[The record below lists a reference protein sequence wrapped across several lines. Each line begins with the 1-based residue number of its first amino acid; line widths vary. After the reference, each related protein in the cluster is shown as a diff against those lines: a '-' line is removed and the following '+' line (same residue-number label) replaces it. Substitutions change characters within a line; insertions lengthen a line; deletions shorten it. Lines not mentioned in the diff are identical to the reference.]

1 MLEVAII
8 GTLLGAVYA
17 LGAVG
22 FTLLFGV
29 ARVLNFS
36 HGALMVMA
44 AYICWWVTDQVG
56 VTVLSVTLSIGLA
69 CAVTVAA
76 AQLVNLGGVRPTMR
90 RKDIG
95 VHRRDAIILASTLL
109 AAIVIEEITTLTFS
123 PRPISTAIAIPG
135 KMTVLGTTV
144 LNTRLLVG
152 AIALGLLTAFWYFL
166 TQTRTGIAVTAAA
179 ASPKGV
185 AISGISL
192 KRCERIVWIAYGV
205 LTALAGVM
213 TASFIGVSRDS
224 ALSLSVTAFAVVV
237 LGGLGSVLG
246 SAVAA
251 LILGIAETATSFW
264 ISPALSGMPALLIMI
279 ITICLLPNGL
289 FGRKVGR

>member
-1 MLEVAII
+1 MLEVLII
-8 GTLLGAVYA
+8 GTLLGSVYA

-36 HGALMVMA
+36 HGALMVLA
-44 AYICWWVTDQVG
+44 AYICWWVTDRAG
-56 VTVLSVTLSIGLA
+56 VSALSIAASIVLA
-69 CAVTVAA
+69 GVATVAA
-76 AQLVNLGGVRPTMR
+76 AQLVNLAGVKPTMR
-90 RKDIG
+90 RTNIG
-95 VHRRDAIILASTLL
+95 IHRRDAIILTSTLL
-109 AAIVIEEITTLTFS
+109 AAVAIEEVTTLAFS

-135 KMTVLGTTV
+135 KLTILGTTV

-152 AIALGLLTAFWYFL
+152 AIALGLLVAFWYFL
-166 TQTRTGIAVTAAA
+166 TQSRAGIAITAAA

-192 KRCERIVWIAYGV
+192 KSCDRIVWITYGV

-237 LGGLGSVLG
+237 LGGLGSVIG
-246 SAVAA
+246 SAIAA
-251 LILGIAETATSFW
+251 LFLGIAETATSFW

-279 ITICLLPNGL
+279 VTICLLPNGL
-289 FGRKVGR
+289 FGKGPRR